1 MRCSNTCCIN
11 CIMVKFGHVCLLK
24 YWSYLNVAFIW
35 SAKASEKDQENLNNL
50 FGVLTCLAWAVRTA
64 TPSSGPHPFNP
75 SSSKASRS
83 RELPAKT
90 ERPQAVFGTI
100 FKQEKNVSTEQSW
113 SLRERDISSARSLLP
128 HRCRAQARS
137 VIQLFGRRASCR

>member
-24 YWSYLNVAFIW
+24 YWSYFNVAFIW

-100 FKQEKNVSTEQSW
+100 FKQEKNVKYRAILEPQG
-113 SLRERDISSARSLLP
+113 ERHLFSQVTVAPQMPSSGQIC
-128 HRCRAQARS
+128 HS
-137 VIQLFGRRASCR
+137 VVWT